1 VSPTDQSDRQRWPS
15 ARWLLAAL
23 GLAAA
28 LLALVLIVP
37 RLLYPPL
44 PDRDLDRDAVIGK
57 DRVQLRNDR
66 LRLQNDARATLLQG
80 LAGGVLLLGAYFTW
94 RQLQLSRQELTQ
106 TLHATGEQLDATRRQ
121 LAIAQEGQLA
131 ERFSRAIEHLGS
143 SQENLDVRLG
153 GIFALE
159 WIATSSP
166 RQRRTVASI
175 LTAYVRRHAAWTAG
189 PAQRARISGPPPTPL
204 ADLPRLE
211 ARAPDIQAALTVL
224 GRLVSPTEDMA
235 EVVDRLQLFDT
246 DLRGAFLVGANLQA
260 VLLGG
265 AHLQG
270 ASLRDADLRGAF
282 LVYAQLS
289 DVSLHGTDLRGAD
302 LRCAQFEG
310 ARHLNHADLRG
321 AVVDTKAR
329 WPAGFDPSR
338 PASSWEPTTT
348 DGQPLPRSL

>member
-1 VSPTDQSDRQRWPS
+1 LPS
-15 ARWLLAAL
+15 ARWLLAVL
-23 GLAAA
+23 GLAAI

-37 RLLYPPL
+37 HLLYPPL
-44 PDRDLDRDAVIGK
+44 TDRELDKDAVTGT
-57 DRVQLRNDR
+57 DRAQLRNDR
-66 LRLQNDARATLLQG
+66 LQLQNDARATLLQG

-94 RQLQLSRQELTQ
+94 RQLQLSRQQLTH
-106 TLHATGEQLDATRRQ
+106 TLQATGEQLEATRRQ

-143 SQENLDVRLG
+143 PQNNLDLRLG
-153 GIFALE
+153 GIYALE

-166 RQRRTVASI
+166 GNRRTVASI
-175 LTAYVRRHAAWTAG
+175 LTAYVRRHATWTAG

-224 GRLVSPTEDMA
+224 GRFVGPDEDMA
-235 EVVDRLQLFDT
+235 AVVDRLQLFDT

-260 VLLGG
+260 ALLGG
-265 AHLQG
+265 AHLQD

-289 DVSLHGTDLRGAD
+289 HVSLHGTDLRGAD
-302 LRCAQFEG
+302 LRCTQLEG
-310 ARHLNHADLRG
+310 ARHLEHADLRG
-321 AVVDTKAR
+321 AVADSKTR
-329 WPAGFDPSR
+329 WPAGFD
-338 PASSWEPTTT
+338 AAAAGVQLGA
-348 DGQPLPRSL
+348 DYN

>member
-1 VSPTDQSDRQRWPS
+1 L
-15 ARWLLAAL
+15 AAILLAV
-23 GLAAA
+23 
-28 LLALVLIVP
+28 VLIVP

-44 PDRDLDRDAVIGK
+44 SDRELDQDAVTGK

-80 LAGGVLLLGAYFTW
+80 VAGGVLLLGAYLTW
-94 RQLQLSRQELTQ
+94 RQLQLSRQQLSH
-106 TLHATGEQLDATRRQ
+106 TLQATGEQLEATRRQ

-143 SQENLDVRLG
+143 PPDNLDMRLG
-153 GIFALE
+153 AIYALE

-166 RQRRTVASI
+166 EHRRTVASI

-189 PAQRARISGPPPTPL
+189 PTQRTQIRRPPPTPL

-224 GRLVSPTEDMA
+224 GRLVGPEEDMA
-235 EVVDRLQLFDT
+235 AVVDRLQLFDT

-260 VLLGG
+260 ALLGG

-289 DVSLHGTDLRGAD
+289 DVSMHGTNLRGAD
-302 LRCAQFEG
+302 LRCAQLEG
-310 ARHLNHADLRG
+310 ARHLQHADLRG
-321 AVVDTKAR
+321 AVADTKTQ
-329 WPAGFDPSR
+329 WPAGFDID
-338 PASSWEPTTT
+338 AAGVQFGA
-348 DGQPLPRSL
+348 DYN